1 MDVNAFLLAYSI
13 ILSSVVVFISIY
25 VMYKDKYYNSKF
37 IRNLVH
43 IDNILNNH
51 KLSCIEAS
59 KNHYAQVRKLNEM
72 LDRLIKKCNDNVSF
86 EENEMKL
93 NEEITK
99 RELDEYTENQKIEV
113 ENKKAE
119 VKSGKLKKLDDND
132 YVGDFI
138 EEWCPICNAQ
148 LLGNTIGQKWCSFAG
163 CKYGL
168 TSLQNENRSV

>member
-25 VMYKDKYYNSKF
+25 VIYKDKYYSSKF
-37 IRNLVH
+37 IRNLIQ

-59 KNHYAQVRKLNEM
+59 KNYYAQVRKLNEM

-86 EENEMKL
+86 DEDEVDL
-93 NEEITK
+93 NEETVK
-99 RELDEYTENQKIEV
+99 KELLENTENQKIEV

-119 VKSGKLKKLDDND
+119 VKSGKLKKLDDED

-138 EEWCPICNAQ
+138 EEFCPICNAK
-148 LLGNTIGQKWCSFAG
+148 LLGNNVGQKWCSFVG